1 MAMKLGRWVVEG
13 FATLLHIVLLLPL
26 LLLLQSWLNLDA
38 HTGTHIDAPAHFL
51 KGGSTVEDLDLDILI
66 GERR

>member
-1 MAMKLGRWVVEG
+1 VVEG

-26 LLLLQSWLNLDA
+26 LLLLLLLQSWLNFDA